1 MRAASILRDLAEFRY
16 FYRLLRTFM
25 TYLTESHQFDVVII
39 GAGAAGLFCA
49 GVAGQAGLKVLVI
62 DHSEKVA
69 EKIRISG
76 GGRANFT
83 NKDVSP
89 ANFLSENPHFCRSA
103 LSRYT
108 PRDFI
113 ALMDKHGIAH
123 HEKHKGQLFCDYSA
137 QDLIDMLLKECD
149 VGGVQR
155 WQPCQ
160 VQSIRNMGAET
171 ASKASNL
178 DNLTAVEH
186 KNEASRRIHCLN
198 SYQINSNKGIIQ
210 TANIVIA
217 TGGLSIPKIGATD
230 FGYRIAKQF
239 NLRMVE
245 PRPALVPM
253 TFDGDAW
260 LPYANM
266 AGLALPVVIETGTK
280 KSKPNE
286 KASFSE
292 DLLFT
297 HKGLSGPAV
306 LQISSFWR
314 EKGTIRLNLA
324 PNTDI
329 LALLQQSKARSHKL
343 VANELAN
350 LAPNVP
356 SRLAEAWTS
365 TDAALQ
371 RPMSDVPDKALTQ
384 LAQRLSNWELTP
396 TGTEGYKKAEVT
408 LGGVDTRDVS
418 SQTMESKQSGLYFI
432 GEVLDVTG
440 WLGGY
445 NFQWAWASGFACAQG
460 LKAKFRENTK
470 P

>member
-1 MRAASILRDLAEFRY
+1 MTLTASA
-16 FYRLLRTFM
+16 
-25 TYLTESHQFDVVII
+25 HQFDVVII

-49 GVAGQAGLKVLVI
+49 GVAGQSGLKVLVI

-123 HEKHKGQLFCDYSA
+123 HEKHKGQLFCDNSA
-137 QDLIDMLLKECD
+137 QDLIDMLLEECEA
-149 VGGVQR
+149 GGVQR
-155 WQPCQ
+155 WQPCE
-160 VQSIRNMGAET
+160 VSSIKYD
-171 ASKASNL
+171 S
-178 DNLTAVEH
+178 
-186 KNEASRRIHCLN
+186 SRRIHCLS
-198 SYQINSNKGIIQ
+198 SYEINSSRGVIH
-210 TANIVIA
+210 ASNIVIA

-230 FGYRIAKQF
+230 FGYRVAKQF

-245 PRPALVPM
+245 SRPALVPL
-253 TFDGDAW
+253 TFDGEAW
-260 LPYANM
+260 LPYANL
-266 AGLALPVVIETGTK
+266 AGLALPVVIETGAK

-286 KASFSE
+286 KAAFSE

-314 EKGTIRLNLA
+314 ENVSIRLNLA

-329 LALLQQSKARSHKL
+329 SALLQQAKAISHKM
-343 VANELAN
+343 VSNELAN
-350 LAPNVP
+350 LVP
-356 SRLAEAWTS
+356 SRLAEAWSS
-365 TDAALQ
+365 TDPALQ

-418 SQTMESKQSGLYFI
+418 SQTMESKQPGLYFI

-445 NFQWAWASGFACAQG
+445 NFQWAWASAYACAQG
-460 LKAKFRENTK
+460 LRAKLAT
-470 P
+470 PTADPSIPS

>member
-1 MRAASILRDLAEFRY
+1 MTNLA
-16 FYRLLRTFM
+16 TP
-25 TYLTESHQFDVVII
+25 HKFDVVII

-49 GVAGQAGLKVLVI
+49 GLAGHAGLKVLII

-113 ALMDKHGIAH
+113 ALMDKHGVSH
-123 HEKHKGQLFCDYSA
+123 HEKHKGQLFCDNSA
-137 QDLIDMLLKECD
+137 QDLIDMLLKECAAGD
-149 VGGVQR
+149 VQR
-155 WQPCQ
+155 WQPCE
-160 VQSIRNMGAET
+160 VQSIRHIAAET
-171 ASKASNL
+171 ALKAPHLSHS
-178 DNLTAVEH
+178 DDLTDLKH
-186 KNEASRRIHCLN
+186 KNGSSRRINCL
-198 SYQINSNKGIIQ
+198 YCYEINSNKGLIRA
-210 TANIVIA
+210 ANVVIA

-239 NLRMVE
+239 NLRLVE
-245 PRPALVPM
+245 PRPALVPL

-260 LPYANM
+260 LPYSSL

-280 KSKPNE
+280 KSKANE
-286 KASFSE
+286 KAAFSE

-314 EKGTIRLNLA
+314 ENGTIKLNLA
-324 PNTDI
+324 PNTDV

-350 LAPNVP
+350 LVP
-356 SRLAEAWTS
+356 SRLADAWTS
-365 TDAALQ
+365 TDTTLQ

-418 SQTMESKQSGLYFI
+418 SQTMESKQPGLYFI

-460 LKAKFRENTK
+460 LIQGMKDKLITPN
-470 P
+470 PDPSIPS

>member
-1 MRAASILRDLAEFRY
+1 
-16 FYRLLRTFM
+16 M
-25 TYLTESHQFDVVII
+25 TDIVESHQFDVVII

-49 GVAGQAGLKVLVI
+49 GVAGQAGLKVLII

-89 ANFLSENPHFCRSA
+89 ANFLSDNPHFCRSA
-103 LSRYT
+103 LSRYA

-123 HEKHKGQLFCDYSA
+123 HEKHKGQLFCDNSA

-149 VGGVQR
+149 AGGVQR
-155 WQPCQ
+155 WQPCE
-160 VQSIRNMGAET
+160 VHSIRHI
-171 ASKASNL
+171 ASEADSKTPNTENL
-178 DNLTAVEH
+178 DNLADLEH
-186 KNEASRRIHCLN
+186 KNGSSRRIYCLN
-198 SYQINSNKGIIQ
+198 SYEINSNRGVIHA
-210 TANIVIA
+210 ANIVIA

-245 PRPALVPM
+245 PRPALVPL

-260 LPYANM
+260 LPYANL
-266 AGLALPVVIETGTK
+266 AGLALPVVIETGVK

-286 KASFSE
+286 KAAFSE

-314 EKGTIRLNLA
+314 ENGSIRLNLA

-329 LALLQQSKARSHKL
+329 SALLQQSKARSHKL
-343 VANELAN
+343 VTNELAN
-350 LAPNVP
+350 LVP
-356 SRLAEAWTS
+356 SRLADAWTS

-371 RPMSDVPDKALTQ
+371 RPMSDVPDKALAL

-418 SQTMESKQSGLYFI
+418 SQTMESKQPGLYFI

-445 NFQWAWASGFACAQG
+445 NFQWAWASAFACAQG
-460 LKAKFRENTK
+460 LKAQLNQKTNQSS
-470 P
+470 

>member
-1 MRAASILRDLAEFRY
+1 
-16 FYRLLRTFM
+16 M
-25 TYLTESHQFDVVII
+25 TDIVESHQFDVVII

-49 GVAGQAGLKVLVI
+49 GVAGQAGLKVLII

-89 ANFLSENPHFCRSA
+89 ANFLSDNPHFCRSA

-123 HEKHKGQLFCDYSA
+123 HEKHKGQLFCDNSA
-137 QDLIDMLLKECD
+137 QDLIDMLLRECD
-149 VGGVQR
+149 AGGVER

-160 VQSIRNMGAET
+160 VQSIRHTDSET
-171 ASKASNL
+171 ASKATDL
-178 DNLTAVEH
+178 ANLTDLEH
-186 KNEASRRIHCLN
+186 KNDSSRRINCLS
-198 SYQINSNKGIIQ
+198 SYKINSNKGIIC
-210 TANIVIA
+210 TDNIVIA

-245 PRPALVPM
+245 PRPALVPL

-260 LPYANM
+260 LPYANL

-280 KSKPNE
+280 KSKPKE
-286 KASFSE
+286 KAVFSE

-314 EKGTIRLNLA
+314 ENTSIRLNLA
-324 PNTDI
+324 PNTDVS
-329 LALLQQSKARSHKL
+329 ALLQQAKVRSHKL
-343 VANELAN
+343 VTNELAN
-350 LAPNVP
+350 LVP

-365 TDAALQ
+365 TDATLQ

-418 SQTMESKQSGLYFI
+418 SQTMESKQPGLYFI

-445 NFQWAWASGFACAQG
+445 NFQWAWASAFACAQG
-460 LKAKFRENTK
+460 LAQGLNTK
-470 P
+470 LATPIPDPSTPS

>member
-1 MRAASILRDLAEFRY
+1 MMNSATLHKLADSVS
-16 FYRLLRTFM
+16 
-25 TYLTESHQFDVVII
+25 SHQFDVVVI

-62 DHSEKVA
+62 DHSDKVA

-103 LSRYT
+103 LSRFT

-123 HEKHKGQLFCDYSA
+123 HEKHKGQLFCDHSA
-137 QDLIDMLLKECD
+137 QDLIDMLLKECEA
-149 VGGVQR
+149 GGVQR
-155 WQPCQ
+155 WQPCN
-160 VQSIRNMGAET
+160 VKDIALEDINNNYKN
-171 ASKASNL
+171 ASSPHIN
-178 DNLTAVEH
+178 
-186 KNEASRRIHCLN
+186 CLS
-198 SYQINSNKGIIQ
+198 SYKIYSDLGIIY
-210 TANIVIA
+210 TPNIVVA

-239 NLRMVE
+239 NLRLVE
-245 PRPALVPM
+245 PRPALVPL
-253 TFDGDAW
+253 TFDGEAW
-260 LPYANM
+260 LPYSGL

-280 KSKPNE
+280 KSKANE
-286 KASFSE
+286 KAAFSE

-314 EKGTIRLNLA
+314 ENSTIKLNLA
-324 PNTDI
+324 PNTDV

-343 VANELAN
+343 VTNELAN
-350 LAPNVP
+350 LVP
-356 SRLAEAWTS
+356 SRLADAWTS

-371 RPMSDVPDKALTQ
+371 RPMSDVPDKALAQ

-418 SQTMESKQSGLYFI
+418 SQTMESKQPGLYFI

-445 NFQWAWASGFACAQG
+445 NFQWAWASAFACAQG
-460 LKAKFRENTK
+460 LKEKQIEKTS
-470 P
+470 

>member
-1 MRAASILRDLAEFRY
+1 MSQTNPI
-16 FYRLLRTFM
+16 
-25 TYLTESHQFDVVII
+25 HQFDVVII

-49 GVAGQAGLKVLVI
+49 GLAGQAGLKVLVI

-123 HEKHKGQLFCDYSA
+123 HEKHKGQLFCDNSA
-137 QDLIDMLLKECD
+137 QDLIDMLLKECATGK
-149 VGGVQR
+149 VER

-160 VQSIRNMGAET
+160 IQSIKEIPLNIA
-171 ASKASNL
+171 NL
-178 DNLTAVEH
+178 EPNIDS
-186 KNEASRRIHCLN
+186 SRRINCLS
-198 SYQINSNKGIIQ
+198 SYEINSDRGIVH
-210 TANIVIA
+210 THNIVIA

-230 FGYRIAKQF
+230 FGYRVAKQF
-239 NLRMVE
+239 KLRMVE
-245 PRPALVPM
+245 PRPALVPL
-253 TFDGDAW
+253 TFDGEAW
-260 LPYANM
+260 LPYANL
-266 AGLALPVVIETGTK
+266 AGLALPVVIEIGTK
-280 KSKPNE
+280 KSKSNE
-286 KASFSE
+286 KANFSE

-314 EKGTIRLNLA
+314 ENTPIRLNLA
-324 PNTDI
+324 PNTDV

-350 LAPNVP
+350 LAPNIP
-356 SRLAEAWTS
+356 SRLADAWTS

-371 RPMSDVPDKALTQ
+371 RPMSDVPDKALTH

-418 SQTMESKQSGLYFI
+418 SQTMESKQPGLYFI

-445 NFQWAWASGFACAQG
+445 NFQWAWASGFACAQA
-460 LKAKFRENTK
+460 LKA
-470 P
+470 